1 MRRVLLVMT
10 LLAGVVSLGSA
21 PANAAVSADINL
33 HIGRRA
39 PAVYFRRAPSTYL
52 IPDSRVYYAQG
63 TDYDMFRFGSM
74 WYINDGGYWYT
85 SRSYRGP
92 FVELGF
98 ESVPRGI
105 LQVPSR
111 YQRQVRG
118 YWGDDQRWRNRG
130 GRQWGNDR
138 RYRDDGQWGNDQR
151 GQGNGRWR
159 NNRGDHGNG
168 QWGNDRR
175 GRYNGQGGG
184 YNGYNGNDGRNGGRD
199 DGRNDGRDWRDNN

>member
-10 LLAGVVSLGSA
+10 LLAGVVSFGSA

-33 HIGRRA
+33 HIGHRA

-52 IPDSRVYYAQG
+52 IPDSRVYYVQG

-92 FVELGF
+92 FVECGF
-98 ESVPRGI
+98 ESVPRVI
-105 LQVPSR
+105 LQVPGR
-111 YQRQVRG
+111 YHRESRG
-118 YWGDDQRWRNRG
+118 YWGDDQRWRYNRG

-138 RYRDDGQWGNDQR
+138 RDQDDRQWGYDHR
-151 GQGNGRWR
+151 GHGRGR
-159 NNRGDHGNG
+159 NHRHGQGNG
-168 QWGNDRR
+168 QWGND
-175 GRYNGQGGG
+175 GR
-184 YNGYNGNDGRNGGRD
+184 NDGRNDGWNDGRD
-199 DGRNDGRDWRDNN
+199 DGRNDGRDWRDDN